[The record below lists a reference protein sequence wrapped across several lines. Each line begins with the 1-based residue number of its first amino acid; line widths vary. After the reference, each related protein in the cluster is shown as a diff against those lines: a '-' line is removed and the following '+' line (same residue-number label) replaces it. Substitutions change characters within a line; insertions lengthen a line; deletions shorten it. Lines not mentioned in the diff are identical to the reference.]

1 MPLVSIAAGWSSN
14 DSDDS
19 YDEIIAIIIII
30 IIIIIISISISG
42 SSSSS
47 KVNDIFI
54 PGSRALAMYSLLMS
68 TATTGHLTA
77 IVLF

>member
-30 IIIIIISISISG
+30 SISG
-42 SSSSS
+42 GGSSS

-54 PGSRALAMYSLLMS
+54 PELTCAGDVQPANVYCDYWTSNGYSVVLANDNY
-68 TATTGHLTA
+68 
-77 IVLF
+77 